1 MKAAIMFFLS
11 SLIALPILFFSGCK
25 DNNDADPPKSHN
37 LVLVKSYSTV
47 IGEPSSVVFDVS
59 GKYLWIVGGQK
70 ERVYQTNLVGDII
83 QTLAYKGV
91 DPEGI
96 VCDHRDSTLWVVE
109 EYDRELV
116 HLDTLGLELD
126 RVQIPIEGNDNDGP
140 EGAVFDDNYH
150 LMILKEK
157 LPSVA
162 VEVDSAFKL
171 IRQKEIS
178 FADDVSDITWN
189 PKTKTFFIVS
199 DQSRGVYEW
208 TYDRGVINSYS
219 LPANKYEGIAIDPIS
234 GLFYL
239 VNNDLGTLDI
249 FELQK

>member
-1 MKAAIMFFLS
+1 MFFLT
-11 SLIALPILFFSGCK
+11 SLLTVPVILFSGCK

-37 LVLVKSYSTV
+37 LVLVKSYPLA

-59 GKYLWIVGGQK
+59 GNYLWIVGGQK
-70 ERVYQTNLVGDII
+70 ERVYKTTLTGEII
-83 QTLAYKGV
+83 QTLEYKGI

-96 VCDHRDSTLWVVE
+96 VCDKRDSTLWVVE

-126 RVQIPIEGNDNDGP
+126 SVQIPIDGNDNDGP
-140 EGAVFDDNYH
+140 EGAVFDDGYN

-157 LPSVA
+157 NIPTILELDTS
-162 VEVDSAFKL
+162 FNL
-171 IRQKEIS
+171 IRFKEITFS
-178 FADDVSDITWN
+178 DDVSDITWN

-208 TYDRGVINSYS
+208 TYDRGVISSNS
-219 LPANKYEGIAIDPIS
+219 LPSNKYEGIAIDPNS

>member
-1 MKAAIMFFLS
+1 MKVTIMFFISPL
-11 SLIALPILFFSGCK
+11 LAIPIILFSGCK

-37 LVLVKSYSTV
+37 LVLVKSYSLA

-70 ERVYQTNLVGDII
+70 ERIYQTNLTGEII
-83 QTLAYKGV
+83 QTLDYKGI

-96 VCDHRDSTLWVVE
+96 VCDKRDSTLWVVE

-116 HLDTLGLELD
+116 HLDTLGLELN
-126 RVQIPIEGNDNDGP
+126 RAQIPVDGNDNDGP
-140 EGAVFDDNYH
+140 EGAVFDDNSH

-157 LPSVA
+157 LPSLA
-162 VEVDSAFKL
+162 VETDSVFNL
-171 IRQKEIS
+171 IRLKEIT

-189 PKTKTFFIVS
+189 PNTKTFFIVS

-208 TYDRGVINSYS
+208 TFDRGVINSYS
-219 LPANKYEGIAIDPIS
+219 LPSNKYEGIAIDPNN

-239 VNNDLGTLDI
+239 VNNDLATLDI